1 MSIEQMSPE
10 IIALDFDG
18 VLCDGIAEY
27 FYSSKLAYT
36 EIWHS
41 PEIGAE
47 FEPAFR
53 RLRPVIETGWE
64 MPVLLRSLVLGIT
77 QEKIQDNW
85 LGVSREIVNQEQ
97 LTTGAIAQKLDQIR
111 DRLIA
116 SDLESWLTLQ
126 QFYPGVINR
135 IQGIL
140 EEKTLY
146 IISTKEGR
154 FIKALLAQAGI
165 ELPQGSIIGKE
176 SKQPKYQTLTQLL
189 TKHNCKPD
197 QLWFVE
203 DRLKALES
211 VAEQPNLKGVGLFLA
226 DWGYNTPTVRASIK
240 DNPLIQI
247 LSLTQF
253 QQDFTQWLRPE

>member
-1 MSIEQMSPE
+1 MSTRQLYPE

-27 FYSSKLAYT
+27 FYSSKLTYT

-41 PEIGAE
+41 PEVGSE

-64 MPVLLRSLVLGIT
+64 MPVLLRALALGIT
-77 QEKIQDNW
+77 EDKIEDDW
-85 LGVSREIVNQEQ
+85 LGVSREIINQEQ
-97 LTTGAIAQKLDQIR
+97 LTTGAIAQRLDEIR
-111 DRLIA
+111 DSLIA

-126 QFYPGVINR
+126 QFYPGVIDR
-135 IQGIL
+135 LQSIL
-140 EEKTLY
+140 KEKTLY

-154 FIKALLAQAGI
+154 FIKALLAQGGV
-165 ELPQGSIIGKE
+165 ELSPESIIGKE

-189 TKHNCKPD
+189 TKHNCNPT

-211 VAEQPNLKGVGLFLA
+211 VAEQPNLTGVGLFLA

-240 DNPLIQI
+240 DNPTIQL
-247 LSLTQF
+247 LSLTHF
-253 QQDFTQWLRPE
+253 QQDFQQWLREK